1 MPQKLLQ
8 VDPCTLR
15 LPPSRKEGADDFKLA
30 RQVGQF
36 GSNTDGMPL
45 IEVTRGKNGLFIIN
59 SGVTRA
65 TRVAKLLPTQM
76 VTVEI
81 IDERPNWDMTKHP
94 TVGEKLR

>member
-45 IEVTRGKNGLFIIN
+45 IEVTRGKNGLLMIKQRRDAGHARGNIAAN
-59 SGVTRA
+59 SDGDGRNY
-65 TRVAKLLPTQM
+65 R
-76 VTVEI
+76 
-81 IDERPNWDMTKHP
+81 
-94 TVGEKLR
+94 

>member
-8 VDPCTLR
+8 VDPCSLR
-15 LPPSRKEGADDFKLA
+15 LPPSRKEGADDFKLS
-30 RQVGQF
+30 RQVSQF
-36 GSNTDGMPL
+36 GSGTDGMPL
-45 IEVTRGKNGLFIIN
+45 IEVTRGKNGLLMIN

-81 IDERPNWDMTKHP
+81 IDERPNWDMNP